1 MPALDVKDLNNK
13 KVGTVELR
21 PDVFGVKVNQ
31 TLLYEAVRNHLASR
45 RRGTHK
51 TKGRAEVSG
60 GGRKPWR
67 QKGTGRARVG
77 TIRSPL
83 WRHGGV
89 VHGPQP
95 RDYSYSIPRK
105 VLLGALRSALT
116 SKREDKKVLV
126 VDEFKLSDH
135 KTKAFRATLDKLGA
149 NKSLLIVDT
158 TAVAENLNLQRASS
172 NMQRVKLV
180 ATHEVHPY
188 DVMAHDRIL
197 FSKAAVEKLQDAVAP
212 KKKGGAAA

>member
-1 MPALDVKDLNNK
+1 MAALDVKDLNNK

-31 TLLYEAVRNHLASR
+31 TLLYEAVRNHLASE

-83 WRHGGV
+83 WRHGGTT
-89 VHGPQP
+89 HGPQP

-116 SKREDKKVLV
+116 SKRKDKKVLV
-126 VDEFKLSDH
+126 VDEFKLADH
-135 KTKAFRATLDKLGA
+135 KTQALRSALDKLGA
-149 NKSLLIVDT
+149 DKSLLIVDT
-158 TAVAENLNLQRASS
+158 VAVRENVNLQRASG
-172 NMQRVKLV
+172 NLPRVKLV
-180 ATHEVHPY
+180 STYEVHPY

-212 KKKGGAAA
+212 RKKAEAAA